1 MFFFPNRKLNP
12 TGKRLLT
19 VIVSFPILVVTSYVQ
34 YKRFVLGEPVK
45 SRATKT
51 PEQIL
56 LEDAQRLLDEEDP
69 HAAAGTSGSQ

>member
-34 YKRFVLGEPVK
+34 YKRFVLGEPIK
-45 SRATKT
+45 SRPTKT

-56 LEDAQRLLDEEDP
+56 LEDAQRMLDEEDRQ
-69 HAAAGTSGSQ
+69 AARESYNSQ